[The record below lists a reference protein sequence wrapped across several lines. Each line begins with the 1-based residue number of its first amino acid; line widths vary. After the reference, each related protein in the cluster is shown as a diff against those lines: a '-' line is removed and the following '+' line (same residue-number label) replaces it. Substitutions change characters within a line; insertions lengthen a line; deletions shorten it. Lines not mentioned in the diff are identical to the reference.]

1 MSNLVRLRE
10 LFEATIALPPEQR
23 AGFTAI
29 ACGDDLALRD
39 ELDALLACDDEASDP
54 LAASVAA
61 TAASHFDAATPWLG
75 RRVGNY
81 RIVSEIGH
89 GGMGSVYLAERADRE
104 YQSQVAIKLIRGFP
118 SADALERLRRERQV
132 LAGLVHPN
140 IARLLDGG
148 TTAEGQPFLVMEYIE
163 GLPLGVWWAEKMP
176 TLTTRLRLFQQLCR
190 AVHYAHQN
198 LIVHRDL
205 KPANV
210 IVRGDDTPLLLDFGI
225 AKLTATDAS
234 GEHATEL
241 RAFTVDYASPEQ
253 IAGQPVTTASDVFG
267 LGLILYELLCGKP
280 YKSGGK
286 TGSWRES
293 RPARIAL
300 QAEAIWIRDD
310 AARIDGDLDHVVH
323 RALAPEPERRYNS
336 AAALAGEIDNYFA
349 GLPLEAGPDRLGY
362 RIRKF
367 VSRHRAA
374 VAAGM
379 LALVG
384 VIGASAWLVVER
396 NRAVFAE
403 QRALTEARSAEQTTE
418 FLLRLFNDADPE
430 NTRGRDIS
438 ARDLLDHGRD
448 LLGTALTDQPLV
460 RARLLS
466 VLGEIYTSIG
476 QPQRSIELLTQSI
489 ALQRAPGADPL
500 RLANGLHEVCRAY
513 TDTSQYP
520 QALAAC
526 REALTLRQALLPADA
541 IDIGHSYDS
550 IGLVEQGQGEFAS
563 ADRDYRHALEI
574 FTAAGT
580 AHREDVASTHHNLGQ
595 LAAHKGDPATARS
608 EYETALTI
616 KRALFGEAHPRTVNS
631 LNGLAQSEQALGDL
645 VAAKRDF
652 EKVLALRVQVQGDD
666 NMHAGHAHNDLA
678 AVLQDSG
685 DYAAAEIHY
694 RAALALLIKH
704 LPADS
709 MDRAGTTN
717 NLGTLFEDRGDY
729 ASALPLFEQSLAIR
743 EKKFSAPHPSL
754 ARAQHNL
761 ARCQF
766 ELGYLAAVRPL
777 LDNALTTRRTLP
789 ADNAERFD
797 SEVLDAEWQ
806 LATGHA
812 DIATKNL
819 QALTLPNGRGGY
831 RRRARYAE
839 AIAHIAAAKHDWITA
854 RSAEQQAL
862 TELQP
867 VVAKDHP
874 LYAQAAAR
882 LAYYAHETGDDAA
895 ARGLLVGAL
904 PVLRVALVAQ
914 AKDRVDAERLAIMLA
929 IK

>member
-1 MSNLVRLRE
+1 MSRLVRLRE
-10 LFEATIALPPEQR
+10 LFEAAIALPPEQR
-23 AGFTAI
+23 ASFAAA
-29 ACGDDLALRD
+29 ACGEDLALRD
-39 ELDALLACDDEASDP
+39 ELEALLACDDEASDP

-75 RRVGNY
+75 RRVGHY
-81 RIVSEIGH
+81 RILSEIGR

-118 SADALERLRRERQV
+118 TADALERLRRERQV

-148 TTAEGQPFLVMEYIE
+148 TTVEGQPFLVMEYIE
-163 GLPLGVWWAEKMP
+163 GLPLGAWWAEKTP

-210 IVRGDDTPLLLDFGI
+210 IVRGDDTPMLLDFGI

-234 GEHATEL
+234 GERATEL

-253 IAGQPVTTASDVFG
+253 IAGEPVTTASDVFG
-267 LGLILYELLCGKP
+267 LGLILYELLCGKS
-280 YKSGGK
+280 YKSDGK

-300 QAEAIWIRDD
+300 QAEASWIRED
-310 AARIDGDLDHVVH
+310 AARINGDLDHVVL

-367 VSRHRAA
+367 ISRHRAA
-374 VAAGM
+374 VAAGL
-379 LALVG
+379 LALVC
-384 VIGASAWLVVER
+384 VIGASAWLAVER
-396 NRAVFAE
+396 A
-403 QRALTEARSAEQTTE
+403 RALHAEHQAEVEAHSAEQVTE
-418 FLLRLFNDADPE
+418 FLLSLFKDADPE

-438 ARDLLDHGRD
+438 ARDLLDHGRT
-448 LLGTALTDQPLV
+448 LLGTTLSDQPQV
-460 RARLLS
+460 RARLLQA
-466 VLGEIYTSIG
+466 LGEIYTSIG
-476 QPQRSIELLTQSI
+476 QPQRSIELLTPAV
-489 ALQRAPGADPL
+489 ALLRAPGADQL
-500 RLANGLHEVCRAY
+500 RLANALHELCRAY
-513 TDTSQYP
+513 TDSSDYT
-520 QALAAC
+520 QALSAC
-526 REALTLRQALLPADA
+526 REAITLRQLLLP
-541 IDIGHSYDS
+541 IDDPEIGHTESS
-550 IGLVEQGQGEFAS
+550 LGLLEQYQADFVGAGRDFHRALAIFA
-563 ADRDYRHALEI
+563 
-574 FTAAGT
+574 AAGP
-580 AHREDVASTHHNLGQ
+580 RYRDEVASVHHNLGF
-595 LAAHKGDPATARS
+595 LAFRTGDNLTARS
-608 EYETALTI
+608 EYQIALDS
-616 KRALFGEAHPRTVNS
+616 KRAIFGDQHPRTLNS
-631 LNGLAQSEQALGDL
+631 LNGLAQSEQALGEL
-645 VAAKRDF
+645 ATAKRDF
-652 EKVLALRVQVQGDD
+652 ERALALRIQVQGSESIQV
-666 NMHAGHAHNDLA
+666 AHTQNDLA
-678 AVLQDSG
+678 GVLQDMG
-685 DYAAAEIHY
+685 EYAEAESHY
-694 RAALALLIKH
+694 RAAMVLFTKLET
-704 LPADS
+704 ADS
-709 MDRAGTTN
+709 MDNASTVN

-729 ASALPLFEQSLAIR
+729 AGALPLFEQSLAIR

-766 ELGYLAAVRPL
+766 ELGNLAAARPL
-777 LDNALTTRRTLP
+777 LDSALATRRTLP

-797 SEVLDAEWQ
+797 SDVLDAEWQ
-806 LATGHA
+806 LASGHV
-812 DIATKNL
+812 DIAAKNL
-819 QALTLPNGRGGY
+819 QALTLPVGRGGY

-839 AIAHIAAAKHDWITA
+839 ALAHIAAAKHDWTTA

-862 TELQP
+862 TELQL

-874 LYAQAAAR
+874 LYAQAAAK
-882 LAYYAHETGDDAA
+882 LAYYAHETGDDAT
-895 ARGLLVGAL
+895 ARELLRSAL

-914 AKDRVDAERLAIMLA
+914 AKDRLDAERLAIMLA